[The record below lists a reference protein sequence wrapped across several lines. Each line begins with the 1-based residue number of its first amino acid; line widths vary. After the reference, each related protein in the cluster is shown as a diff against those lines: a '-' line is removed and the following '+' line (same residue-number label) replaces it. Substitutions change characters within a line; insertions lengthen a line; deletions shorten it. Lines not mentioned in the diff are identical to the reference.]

1 MERREGKWRGEKA
14 NGEERR
20 QMERRGDQ
28 EREKVVRGRGLSV
41 SS

>member
-1 MERREGKWRGEKA
+1 MEEKK
-14 NGEERR
+14 GRLR
-20 QMERRGDQ
+20 KGGRKPERRGDE